1 MVNSLIAQI
10 KKCATTE
17 ELDALRA
24 SVSEA
29 YRKCSEEDAM
39 KVRRAYNKLK
49 GSIKR
54 RGGRKK

>member
-1 MVNSLIAQI
+1 MVNLLIAKI
-10 KKCATTE
+10 KKCTTTE
-17 ELDALRA
+17 ELDALRV

-39 KVRRAYNKLK
+39 KVRRAYNKQK
-49 GSIKR
+49 GSVKR